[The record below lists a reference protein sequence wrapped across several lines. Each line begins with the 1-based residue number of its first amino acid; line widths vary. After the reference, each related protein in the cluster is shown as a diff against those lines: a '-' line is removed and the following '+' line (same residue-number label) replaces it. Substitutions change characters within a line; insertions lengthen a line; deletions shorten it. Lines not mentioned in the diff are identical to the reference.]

1 MVVVVVVVVGGTVVV
16 VVVVVVVVGGTVV
29 DVVDVAIETHC
40 SRRPFLPQSRTPVF
54 VIFTRPSVVHDPPG
68 SGAATTDETGT
79 TSRVSA
85 IAATAPRNNLTLT
98 TYIRVPKLFPNRNPE
113 TT

>member
-68 SGAATTDETGT
+68 PGAADVGPGHPTPVQT
-79 TSRVSA
+79 RM
-85 IAATAPRNNLTLT
+85 AATAHQRRT
-98 TYIRVPKLFPNRNPE
+98 TRPGIPSF
-113 TT
+113 